1 MSAAAAMGRA
11 RVVVVGAGFGG
22 LAAVRALARL
32 PVDVALIDRHNYHT
46 FTPLL
51 YQVAAAELEPEEIA
65 YPIRSILR
73 RKPSTQFFWG
83 EISAIDFSR
92 HVIKTGELEVSY
104 DYLVL
109 AVGSTTNFFGVPGA
123 AEHALPLK
131 TLEQAIALRNHLLAC
146 FERAD
151 HEADPARRRPLLTFA
166 IVGGG
171 PTGVEF
177 AGALAELVAGPLRRD
192 HRALDFREVRIVV
205 LEAADTLLLGFP
217 VRLRDYAR
225 ARLARMG
232 VDVRLQSSVTRV
244 AAAALTFSDGSILPA
259 ATAVWTAGVRAGL
272 GSARWGLPAG
282 AKGQVPVM
290 PTLQV
295 AAYPDVYVIGD
306 LAQVEDLARPLPM
319 LAPVAIQQG
328 AAAARNI
335 GLRLAGKAPVPFR
348 YKDAGTLATIGRNAA
363 VAELGGRTFTGF
375 PAWVLWLC
383 VHLIQL
389 IGYRNRL
396 FVVINWARDYFLSDR
411 PVRLILPSAQARA
424 AQASNQGETRPA

>member
-1 MSAAAAMGRA
+1 
-11 RVVVVGAGFGG
+11 
-22 LAAVRALARL
+22 
-32 PVDVALIDRHNYHT
+32 
-46 FTPLL
+46 
-51 YQVAAAELEPEEIA
+51 
-65 YPIRSILR
+65 
-73 RKPSTQFFWG
+73 
-83 EISAIDFSR
+83 
-92 HVIKTGELEVSY
+92 
-104 DYLVL
+104 
-109 AVGSTTNFFGVPGA
+109 
-123 AEHALPLK
+123 
-131 TLEQAIALRNHLLAC
+131 
-146 FERAD
+146 
-151 HEADPARRRPLLTFA
+151 
-166 IVGGG
+166 
-171 PTGVEF
+171 
-177 AGALAELVAGPLRRD
+177 LRRD
-192 HRALDFREVRIVV
+192 HRALDFREVRIVL

-217 VRLRDYAR
+217 VRLREYAR

-232 VDVRLQSSVTRV
+232 VDARLQSSVTRV
-244 AAAALTFSDGSILPA
+244 AADALTFSDGSILPA

-306 LAQVEDLARPLPM
+306 LAKVEDLARPLPM

-348 YKDAGTLATIGRNAA
+348 YKDAGALATIGRNAA

-411 PVRLILPSAQARA
+411 PVRLILPSAEARGA
-424 AQASNQGETRPA
+424 EASDQGQTRTP

>member
-1 MSAAAAMGRA
+1 MPATGRV

-32 PVDVALIDRHNYHT
+32 RVDVTLIDRRNYHT

-73 RKPSTQFFWG
+73 RMPSTQFSLG
-83 EISAIDFSR
+83 EISGIDFSR
-92 HVIKTGELEVSY
+92 HVVTTPEFEVSY
-104 DYLVL
+104 DYLIL
-109 AVGSTTNFFGVPGA
+109 ATGSTTDFFGVRGA

-131 TLEQAIALRNHLLAC
+131 TLEQAITLRNRLLGC
-146 FERAD
+146 FERAQ
-151 HEADPARRRPLLTFA
+151 HERDPARRRPLLTFA

-177 AGALAELVAGPLRRD
+177 AGALMELVGGPLRRD
-192 HRALDFREVRIVV
+192 HRALDFREVRIVL
-205 LEAADTLLLGFP
+205 LETADTLLLGLP
-217 VRLRDYAR
+217 QRLRDYAR
-225 ARLARMG
+225 ARLAGMG
-232 VDVRLQSSVTRV
+232 VDVRLRTSVTQIAV
-244 AAAALTFSDGSILPA
+244 DALTLSDGSTLPA

-272 GSARWGLPAG
+272 DGARWRLPAG
-282 AKGQVPVM
+282 RKGQVPVM
-290 PTLQV
+290 PTLQI
-295 AAYPDVYVIGD
+295 AAYPDVYAIGD
-306 LAQVEDLARPLPM
+306 VAEVEERARPLPM

-328 AAAARNI
+328 AAAVRNI
-335 GLRLAGKAPVPFR
+335 EMRLDGRAPVPFT

-363 VAELGGRTFTGF
+363 VAELGGRVFTGF
-375 PAWVLWLC
+375 PAWVLWLV

-396 FVVINWARDYFLSDR
+396 FVLINWARDYFLSDR
-411 PVRLILPSAQARA
+411 PVRLILPSSDARA
-424 AQASNQGETRPA
+424 AQRSDRGGRRPA